1 MIRAFGFEGNR
12 LCETDLATGMPS
24 APCWIDLLNPTSEE
38 EILAE
43 SATGADIPTI
53 EEMAEIEISS
63 RLYREEGV
71 AYATIL
77 ALSHTEQEEF
87 QLKPLTFVLAS
98 NHLVTVRYHEPRAIS
113 LFEQRL
119 RKEGL
124 GGTSAPHVLLGLI
137 EAIVDRIADILERV
151 AREIDVLSARIF
163 GLRGAQKA
171 KGGDFSDVLMELGR
185 KGDLASAIR
194 DSLATLDRAASW
206 LMLVLP
212 GYGKDKGLK
221 EQLKSV
227 ARDVHALADHT
238 GFVSQKIVFLL
249 DATLGLIN
257 IEQNNI
263 IKIFSIAAVGFLPPT
278 LVASIY
284 GMNFEHMPE
293 LSWTW
298 GYPMAIGLMVLS
310 AVLPILYF
318 KRKGWL

>member
-1 MIRAFGFEGNR
+1 MIRGFGFEGTR
-12 LCETDLATGMPS
+12 LVETDIATA
-24 APCWIDLLNPTSEE
+24 APTTPAWIDLLNPTAEE
-38 EILAE
+38 ETLAE
-43 SATGADIPTI
+43 SVTGADIPTI

-63 RLYREEGV
+63 RLYRENGV

-77 ALSHTEQEEF
+77 ALSHTEHEDF
-87 QLKPLTFVLAS
+87 QLKPLTFVLAT
-98 NHLVTVRYHEPRAIS
+98 NHLVTVRYHEPRAIT

-119 RKEGL
+119 RKESL
-124 GGTSAPHVLLGLI
+124 GGTSAPYVLMGML

-151 AREIDVLSARIF
+151 AREIDALSARIF
-163 GLRGAQKA
+163 GLRGAEKA
-171 KGGDFSDVLMELGR
+171 RGGDYTDVLLELGR
-185 KGDLASAIR
+185 KGDLCSAIR

-206 LMLVLP
+206 LMLVLA

-238 GFVSQKIVFLL
+238 GFVSQKIIFLL

-293 LSWTW
+293 LSWPW
-298 GYPMAIGLMVLS
+298 GYPMAIGAMVLS

-318 KRKGWL
+318 RRKGWL